1 MNGLLMEGMGALA
14 LAGGLAWGGLSLR
27 AKVRSD
33 RQLREERTPAEAA
46 GILRALVGR
55 SLSARGAHIEVSR
68 VVAYDDDGVIYAARH
83 YALVA
88 GPETQE
94 SFTASREA
102 RRLTDPR
109 YALPAP
115 LIPPA
120 GFQPAILPRG
130 RVTSDTLPRR
140 TIPWSSVVGHVEGLP
155 DEPHGRITEQLRA
168 IHREQEG
175 ASA

>member
-33 RQLREERTPAEAA
+33 RWMRASQEEVATSAIRARLSRE
-46 GILRALVGR
+46 V
-55 SLSARGAHIEVSR
+55 ARWSAHIAVSR

-83 YALVA
+83 YATEE

-120 GFQPAILPRG
+120 GFRPAILPRG